1 MPQNYDSTQV
11 GVPYVRAH
19 HIEIFYPE
27 DSRRPQV
34 IIRQKLAV
42 KLADGTVRSLE
53 QLPDIIKTFDMATDG
68 SVPVPMVDPTSGA
81 PLGPNTT
88 LQQTMLSILGVVRK
102 LQLEQG

>member
-53 QLPDIIKTFDMATDG
+53 GLPEITKTFDMATEG
-68 SVPVPMVDPTSGA
+68 TVPVPMVDPTSGA
-81 PLGPNTT
+81 PLGADTT
-88 LQQTMLSILGVVRK
+88 LQQTMLANLAIVRK